1 MDLACFIQRPTS
13 NERLAVLKR
22 PFGRSAVAA
31 SGWVAAIFKYASGRS
46 PQAPGN
52 PNINHD

>member
-1 MDLACFIQRPTS
+1 MGA
-13 NERLAVLKR
+13 RLAV
-22 PFGRSAVAA
+22 FGAALARSGAIAA
-31 SGWVAAIFKYASGRS
+31 SGSVAAIFRYASERS

>member
-1 MDLACFIQRPTS
+1 MGLACFIQRPTS

-31 SGWVAAIFKYASGRS
+31 SGWVAAIFKYASERS